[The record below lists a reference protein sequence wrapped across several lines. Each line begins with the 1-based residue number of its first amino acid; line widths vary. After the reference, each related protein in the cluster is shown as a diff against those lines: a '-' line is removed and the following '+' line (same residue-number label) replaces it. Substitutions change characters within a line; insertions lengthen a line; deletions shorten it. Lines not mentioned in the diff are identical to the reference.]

1 MKCGSK
7 YCHDSWCDDATTE
20 ETLTLTLTII
30 RLRPEDEVIQLT
42 EHDLVELDEAPSY
55 ELAAE
60 LHELEELGGEG

>member
-1 MKCGSK
+1 MSRYCCSRGSEE
-7 YCHDSWCDDATTE
+7 WDDDTTE
-20 ETLTLTLTII
+20 EVLTLQII

-60 LHELEELGGEG
+60 LYELEELGGEG